1 MYEQKLNVENDTTL
15 IEFSK
20 TDITGDK
27 ELPGAK
33 LTVLDSEGNIID
45 TWTSTKETHKIQGLT
60 AVSYTH
66 LTLPTNSLV

>member
-45 TWTSTKETHKIQGLT
+45 TWTSTEETHKIE
-60 AVSYTH
+60 
-66 LTLPTNSLV
+66 